1 MAASWVR
8 RGRPDVRLDERCDP
22 IAAGGPDVGNT
33 GGALLVGAS
42 EALRGLGEDFT
53 AFSQHDSLP

>member
-8 RGRPDVRLDERCDP
+8 RGVRTSGLDERCDP
-22 IAAGGPDVGNT
+22 IAVEGPDGGNT
-33 GGALLVGAS
+33 GGALVVGAS